1 MPFRNKAARAI
12 AQVLKMLET
21 ASHKPYVLEN
31 KRDGGRR
38 LRNQESLISQL
49 LATASLNWMLC
60 LILICSYLGC
70 LYVLCF
76 DHRSVFKLLQMCKD

>member
-1 MPFRNKAARAI
+1 
-12 AQVLKMLET
+12 MLET

-38 LRNQESLISQL
+38 LRNQESLSSQF
-49 LATASLNWMLC
+49 LAIASLNWTLC
-60 LILICSYLGC
+60 LILICNYLGC

-76 DHRSVFKLLQMCKD
+76 DAIDKSDFITSFKSNGIVVSSSNL